1 MIEQV
6 IGRLYILHGSK
17 DLKYDGAPESVPAFK
32 DFKLT
37 TWYRLSMNGAS
48 KAEV

>member
-6 IGRLYILHGSK
+6 IGRLYILYGSR

-32 DFKLT
+32 DLKLT

-48 KAEV
+48 EAEV